1 VPVAEP
7 VTAEPGGVDTV
18 GAHRGAARTAVITL
32 GGIGA
37 VLVTLGSFGV
47 GDIPRA
53 QTWLQDAGMAWVTYG
68 HGKSVSSLL
77 FWGGVAAMVVAWVW
91 LGRRILTTPRA
102 VDDVHRLR
110 WAAVGWSAPLL
121 LAVPVYSRDVYA
133 YLAQGALLRDGF
145 DPYSDGPA
153 TNPGPL
159 LDSMAQ
165 VWATTTAPYGPLFM
179 TVTRSVTE
187 LTGDNPITGVLAM
200 RAVMLPGWILAI
212 WAVPRLAS
220 ALSRD
225 PRIALWLAVLNPM
238 LLIHLV
244 GGPHVEMLM
253 AGMLVAGVLLVVL
266 RRHVWGVVVIAL
278 AIAVKITAG
287 IAMPFVLWIWWSH
300 ARERG
305 RVGTGA
311 VAGMLAAIVGISLA
325 VFGVFTVVVGH
336 GLGWIAGLGY
346 ADRIINWLTLPTA
359 IAHLITL
366 VAAPLVAIPL
376 PDVLAPARFVG
387 ALVLAV
393 TLVVVWWR
401 SRAGVTSAV
410 VGIAVAMAAVLFL
423 EPSTLPWY
431 YSWALVVA
439 GAAVIGRRGLALIA
453 GASVYLLLVFQP
465 DDSILLYEP
474 VQAVLC
480 LIPAAAAGILL
491 WRTRIPDTTTGEAG
505 PAEVEVAPATPAA
518 SATTEAT

>member
-1 VPVAEP
+1 M
-7 VTAEPGGVDTV
+7 
-18 GAHRGAARTAVITL
+18 
-32 GGIGA
+32 
-37 VLVTLGSFGV
+37 LVTLGSVGV

-53 QTWLQDAGMAWVTYG
+53 QAWLQDADMAWITYG
-68 HGKSVSSLL
+68 HGKSLSALL
-77 FWGGVAAMVVAWVW
+77 FWGGVTAMIVAWVW

-102 VDDVHRLR
+102 ADDVHRLR

-133 YLAQGALLRDGF
+133 YLAQGALLRDGLN
-145 DPYSDGPA
+145 PYADGPA

-179 TVTRSVTE
+179 TITRWVTE
-187 LTGDNPITGVLAM
+187 LTGDDPISGVLAM
-200 RAVMLPGWILAI
+200 RAVMLPGWALAI
-212 WAVPRLAS
+212 WAVPRLAT
-220 ALSRD
+220 ALGRD

-253 AGMLVAGVLLVVL
+253 AGMLVTGVTLTVL
-266 RRHVWGVVVIAL
+266 RHHVWGVVVLAL
-278 AIAVKITAG
+278 AVAVKITAG
-287 IAMPFVLWIWWSH
+287 VALPFVLWIWWAH

-305 RVGTGA
+305 RVGARA
-311 VAGMLAAIVGISLA
+311 VAGMLGAIVGISL
-325 VFGVFTVVVGH
+325 VIFGVFTVVVGH
-336 GLGWIAGLGY
+336 GLGWLTGLGY

-359 IAHLITL
+359 IAHLVTL
-366 VAAPLVAIPL
+366 VAAPFVALPL
-376 PDVLAPARFVG
+376 PGVLATVRFVG
-387 ALVLAV
+387 AVVLAV
-393 TLVVVWWR
+393 TLVAVWWR
-401 SRAGVTSAV
+401 SRADVTSAV
-410 VGIAVAMAAVLFL
+410 VGIAVAMAAVLLL

-453 GASVYLLLVFQP
+453 GACVYLLLVFQP

-474 VQAVLC
+474 VDAIVC
-480 LIPAAAAGILL
+480 LVPAIAAGIVL
-491 WRTRIPDTTTGEAG
+491 WRTRTPHRPADHVDTTRPSTTTSA
-505 PAEVEVAPATPAA
+505 PSPATEAA
-518 SATTEAT
+518 P